1 MNNQNTVIKMFQQI
15 AKRDMYE
22 ELQFV
27 VEDLS
32 NYAIVKGDALSIQAY
47 GKVGAR
53 TYGDIDIL
61 ISKKHINNIEKMLL

>member
-32 NYAIVKGDALSIQAY
+32 NYASVPIRCFG
-47 GKVGAR
+47 
-53 TYGDIDIL
+53 
-61 ISKKHINNIEKMLL
+61 